1 MNKKLIGLGM
11 LLATNAAFAQSTGS
25 NSVELYGVLDAA
37 VGHEEYSLSA
47 DPNFPATV
55 NPVSATK
62 SASVTNSVN
71 GMFNGGIQDS
81 RWGIRG
87 TEDLG
92 GGMKAFFTLESGFDI
107 NDGGLNNG
115 AAALANNSPK
125 ASTVSANTS
134 LDGQLFNRQ
143 AFVGISGDGWGSVAF
158 GRNYAPIYD
167 ILVNYDPVQF
177 AQLFSPLGFSGTIGG
192 GGGVSEDTRVD
203 NSIKYKNKIGDVNF
217 GVLYKVGGVSGN
229 NSAESAF
236 TANVGYEA
244 GPFGVQVAYEQF
256 TDALKTA
263 NSTVAGEIN
272 VTNYDTTSWLVAA
285 KYAFGDF
292 TVRGGF
298 ETYTLKAPSDT
309 LASLGVTSLYGYTIA
324 NAAAASANFSAD
336 NQTTDIWFIGGDW
349 NITPAL
355 NLAVGFYDQ
364 NPKQSDDYV
373 ASATS
378 SLPKTGQANGNIYS
392 YSALLDYHF
401 SKRSDVYAGVM
412 YSQYKGDDYPS
423 SVYNSSNYITA
434 VGIRHKF

>member
-11 LLATNAAFAQSTGS
+11 LLASGGAFAQSAGT
-25 NSVELYGVLDAA
+25 NSVELYGVLDVA
-37 VGHEEYSLSA
+37 VGHVDKSLSA
-47 DPNFPATV
+47 DSNFPATV

-62 SASVTNSVN
+62 TSVNNSVN

-87 TEDLG
+87 SEDLG
-92 GGMKAFFTLESGFDI
+92 GGMKAFFTLESGI
-107 NDGGLNNG
+107 NVNDGSLNN
-115 AAALANNSPK
+115 AAASLANNTTTK
-125 ASTVSANTS
+125 ASTVSANSS

-143 AFVGISGDGWGSVAF
+143 AFVGLSMDGVGSVAF
-158 GRNYAPIYD
+158 GRNYAPMYD
-167 ILVNYDPVQF
+167 IAVGYDPVQD

-217 GVLYKVGGVSGN
+217 GLLYKVGGQAGS
-229 NSAESAF
+229 NSAQSGFAL
-236 TANVGYEA
+236 NGGYES
-244 GPFGVQVAYEQF
+244 GPLGIQVAYEEF
-256 TDALKTA
+256 KDALKTA
-263 NSTVAGEIN
+263 NSTVQGEIG
-272 VTNYDTTSWLVAA
+272 VTDYNTTSWMAAA

-309 LASLGVTSLYGYTIA
+309 LVAMGVTSLYGYTIDPTKA
-324 NAAAASANFSAD
+324 VSFSNADQKTN
-336 NQTTDIWFIGGDW
+336 IWWIGGDW
-349 NITPAL
+349 NITPSL

-373 ASATS
+373 ATSATNS
-378 SLPKTGQANGNIYS
+378 APAKGSQADGNIYS

-401 SKRSDVYAGVM
+401 SKRSDVYAGLM
-412 YSQYKGDDYPS
+412 YSQYKGDQYPS
-423 SVYNSSNYITA
+423 SVYNDTNYIFA
-434 VGIRHKF
+434 VGMRHKF